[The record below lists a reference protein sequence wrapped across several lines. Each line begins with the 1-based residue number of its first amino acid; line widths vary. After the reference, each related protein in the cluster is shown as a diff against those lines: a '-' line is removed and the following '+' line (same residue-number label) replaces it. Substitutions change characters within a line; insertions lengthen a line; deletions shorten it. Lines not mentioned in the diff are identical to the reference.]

1 MTETK
6 KSLDKAEV
14 KTAKKSV
21 ITLFNLDKDGLP
33 RGNYRSRVWLR
44 HELQFFVFDLCL
56 SLNYTIKKRRNRAFN
71 LNN

>member
-33 RGNYRSRVWLR
+33 RGNYRSRVWVR
-44 HELQFFVFDLCL
+44 HELQFFYL
-56 SLNYTIKKRRNRAFN
+56 SLFELHY
-71 LNN
+71 